1 MVPKETPQESQV
13 WKLLVK
19 DFQYGRIEDL
29 GIKEK
34 ARGKG
39 ASKPPR
45 FQIFEV
51 VTAAIFADLCPDYDW
66 YVTPNGGDGG
76 LDFWGSKP
84 FLREPTLG
92 IDAVISVAGQ
102 CKKRGKVEEVVRL
115 VGGDLLLM
123 DFNASPTFFFF
134 AISSRLSRERVEK
147 ARKVLQRGH
156 KHCHILERKQIE
168 ALMHDHPLPVERV
181 LRASHLKRGE
191 VEHVLTYL
199 RSRRD
204 SRLSDALA
212 VSVHREPLAGE
223 SIDVS
228 VDLRMPLAWASGLRF
243 AWRPSTSASANREVI
258 LLDPI
263 GAGSEQGTAFALPE
277 VMGDPIHLRRSLE
290 LLTYAVG
297 EIDLGD
303 VVIGVDLDDKTS
315 HRVSLGQVRVG
326 ENMRPRF
333 FAPPFRGVLAKLEQ
347 EYKRASASGV
357 KTIGVVGAGGSGKS
371 RVCEEFALQKR
382 REGCAIVVCKQA
394 KTIDEP
400 HRLLASLFEKLA
412 ADEFDHAKPVESV
425 MQAIAAYDAG
435 TAESVEGSLQA
446 IFETAD
452 QRSVSV
458 SSQSVLS
465 ALIVLLV
472 ARGNSS
478 PLIVHLQD
486 LHWCDID
493 TLVLLEML
501 VWRLDGV
508 YSSEAAARSSRKG
521 VLMIFEG
528 RVKERGDPDEEGW
541 SSGHFEAFLRKIDG
555 PTAVCSAFDP
565 ADGLEFV
572 RLLFADDYKGKP
584 AGGELL
590 RLQEELV
597 DRIFRAA
604 GGNPFHSLE
613 QVRFLKESGVLGQN
627 ERTGFLYL
635 IKSDI
640 GTERPPR
647 PISAVIKLRWEY
659 LRERRPE
666 LALLIWGA
674 ALLEDRIPT
683 PLFLRLRE
691 EFAPNLPLSDIDAT
705 DILLTRSGRAPEV
718 AFRHEHYFRSIRD
731 FDVSARER
739 ERVIAVY
746 SEWLSG
752 RRNPADRFRR
762 ARALRK
768 LPAPDVSEVLRLMKS
783 ALGGARRRG
792 DQALARRIAATSLD
806 VSWERDLEYPM
817 KANAFLRRVDEELDL
832 TRELIS
838 SDRAQASLRLSQVAD
853 RLDARLYSAQTRTP
867 KWGGELQRRQLTT
880 DILRSQLLYNDS
892 RPAQAARVAARAVSA
907 IGALR
912 VDSATEGAEA
922 WEAVEMEALFS
933 EAAALA
939 LSGEIDPALE
949 VSSRAVA
956 IARRIPSEMSWRVL
970 STYANI
976 LLARDPAASETILRG
991 LREDLPATAT
1001 ETEAHHAIEL
1011 NLGMA
1016 LLLKAY
1022 GMRAG
1027 GEDGTEAALAEARDL
1042 LTGVF
1047 KSAYRV
1053 GQYPRAGAAAMMRGI
1068 LGAFDGDGEEVYW
1081 FGQAVAASSR
1091 AHKPE
1096 TLWRSHIN
1104 FATAIYQS
1112 EGEATEEV
1120 RNQARA
1126 ALEILDGTLSA
1137 YAEPDRSPRFALVQ
1151 VPLAQAV
1158 RYLIVTG
1165 DEEGPRALVR
1175 YPALRESFVDVEA
1188 GTLRDDRG
1196 ISERNHQWLRIG
1208 GEDYIIY

>member
-1 MVPKETPQESQV
+1 MPKETQQERQV
-13 WKLLVK
+13 WGLLVK
-19 DFQYGRIEDL
+19 NFRHKRLEEL
-29 GIKEK
+29 GVKEK
-34 ARGKG
+34 AGGKR

-51 VTAAIFADLCPDYDW
+51 MTAAIFADLCPDYDW

-76 LDFWGSKP
+76 LDFWGYKSL
-84 FLREPTLG
+84 LREPTLG
-92 IDAVISVAGQ
+92 IEADVSVAGQ

-123 DFNASPTFFFF
+123 DFNTNPTFFFF
-134 AISSRLSRERVEK
+134 VISSRLSKKRVKK
-147 ARKVLQRGH
+147 ARKVLQHGH
-156 KHCHILERKQIE
+156 KHCHILERRQIE

-181 LRASHLKRGE
+181 LRASCLERGE
-191 VEHVLTYL
+191 VEDVLSYL
-199 RSRRD
+199 QTHRD
-204 SRLSDALA
+204 TRLADAVT
-212 VSVHREPLAGE
+212 VSVHQKPLAGE
-223 SIDVS
+223 PIDVSIDVQ
-228 VDLRMPLAWASGLRF
+228 LPLAWASDLRL
-243 AWRPSTSASANREVI
+243 AWRPARAADPDREVI

-263 GAGSEQGTAFALPE
+263 GAGSEKGAALALPE
-277 VMGDPIHLRRSLE
+277 AEGDPTRLRRSLE

-297 EIDLGD
+297 EIDLGE
-303 VVIGVDLDDKTS
+303 VAIGVDLGDETS
-315 HRVSLGQVRVG
+315 HRVSLGNVQVG
-326 ENMRPRF
+326 ENTRPRF
-333 FAPPFRGVLAKLEQ
+333 FAPPYRGTLAQLEQ
-347 EYKRASASGV
+347 QYRRAGSTGV
-357 KTIGVVGAGGSGKS
+357 ATIGVVGAGGSGKS

-382 REGCAIVVCKQA
+382 RQGCAVVVAKQA

-400 HRLLASLFEKLA
+400 HRLVANLFEKLV
-412 ADEFDHAKPVESV
+412 ADEFDHADPVGSV
-425 MQAIAAYDAG
+425 TKAIAAYDAG
-435 TAESVEGSLQA
+435 TAKSVEGSLRA
-446 IFETAD
+446 IFETGD
-452 QRSVSV
+452 WHGGGVSG
-458 SSQSVLS
+458 QSVLS

-472 ARGNSS
+472 ARGSSS

-493 TLVLLEML
+493 TLMLLEKL

-508 YSSEAAARSSRKG
+508 YASEAATRSSRKG
-521 VLMIFEG
+521 VLIIFEG
-528 RVKERGDPDEEGW
+528 RVKERGDPGEEGW
-541 SSGHFEAFLRKIDG
+541 SSGHFEAFLRKSDG
-555 PTAVCSAFDP
+555 PTAICSAFDP
-565 ADGLEFV
+565 PDGLEFV
-572 RLLFADDYKGKP
+572 RLLFAGGQEGKHV
-584 AGGELL
+584 GGELL
-590 RLQEELV
+590 RPQEELV

-613 QVRFLKESGVLGQN
+613 QIKFLKESGVLGQN

-635 IKSDI
+635 IKPDI
-640 GTERPPR
+640 GTEQPPR
-647 PISAVIKLRWEY
+647 PISAVIKMRWEY

-666 LALLIWGA
+666 LALLIWAA
-674 ALLEDRIPT
+674 ALLEDRLPT

-691 EFAPNLPLSDIDAT
+691 ELAPSLSLPDVDAT
-705 DILLTRSGRAPEV
+705 DILFTGSGQGPEV

-731 FDVSARER
+731 FDVPVEER

-746 SEWLSG
+746 SDWLSG

-762 ARALRK
+762 ARALCK
-768 LPAPDVSEVLRLMKS
+768 LPAPDVAQALRLMKS

-817 KANAFLRRVDEELDL
+817 KADAFLRRTDEELEL
-832 TRELIS
+832 TRELLS
-838 SDRAQASLRLSQVAD
+838 SDRAQAGRRLREMAD
-853 RLDARLYSAQTRTP
+853 RLDARLRSTQNRTP
-867 KWGGELQRRQLTT
+867 TRGAELQCRQLTA
-880 DILRSQLLYNDS
+880 DVLRSQLLYNDS
-892 RPAQAARVAARAVSA
+892 RPAQAAQVAARAVTA
-907 IGALR
+907 IEALR
-912 VDSATEGAEA
+912 FDPTAEDA
-922 WEAVEMEALFS
+922 EPWEALEMEALFS
-933 EAAALA
+933 EASALA

-949 VSSRAVA
+949 VSGRAVA
-956 IARRIPSEMSWRVL
+956 VARRIPSEMSWRVI

-976 LLARDPAASETILRG
+976 LLARDPAASEAILRE
-991 LREDLPATAT
+991 LRKDLPASAA
-1001 ETEAHHAIEL
+1001 ESEPHHAIEL

-1027 GEDGTEAALAEARDL
+1027 DMDGTEAVLTEARDL

-1047 KSAYRV
+1047 KSSYRV

-1068 LGAFDGDGEEVYW
+1068 LGAFDGDGQEVYW

-1091 AHKPE
+1091 GHKPE
-1096 TLWRSHIN
+1096 TLWRAHIN

-1120 RNQARA
+1120 RNAARA
-1126 ALEILDGTLSA
+1126 ALEILDGTLAA

-1175 YPALRESFVDVEA
+1175 FPALRESFEDVEA
-1188 GTLRDDRG
+1188 GVLRDDRG
-1196 ISERNHQWLRIG
+1196 VSERNHEWLRIG
-1208 GEDYIIY
+1208 DEDYIIY